1 MSDRIEE
8 LEIENSKLKERIKKL
23 QKPNKKDGKKRKF
36 LLKFS
41 ATFFA
46 GKRLKDSIYNSIQE
60 FNEYKRIS
68 LNTTSELIASLI
80 KRLTRIGF
88 MALLFALLP
97 TTLMMYQNSLLKTQN
112 KKIQEQTYLA
122 EASRRSAQMFIMG
135 DVLSDINTE
144 LDVRNRSKLSN
155 TLVGRIVGLSR
166 AMKPY
171 KYLVNDKLI
180 DKTISP
186 ERGQLLITL
195 CNSKIEPSF
204 FVDRILQESDFTKSE
219 LENAN
224 LYGSVLREIN
234 LKESNLS
241 NANLVNIDARRASF
255 ESANLSN
262 ADFEDANLSFVNFTN
277 ANLTKTILMGA
288 NLTKANLTNVILDNA
303 IVDRLDWL
311 THIKD
316 KLKLKGAE
324 QLYEDYKVD
333 SIYSK
338 DFNKK
343 LPTVI
348 KKSFF

>member
-8 LEIENSKLKERIKKL
+8 LEIENSKLKERIEKL

-180 DKTISP
+180 DKTIKARFYS
-186 ERGQLLITL
+186 
-195 CNSKIEPSF
+195 CIE
-204 FVDRILQESDFTKSE
+204 
-219 LENAN
+219 
-224 LYGSVLREIN
+224 
-234 LKESNLS
+234 
-241 NANLVNIDARRASF
+241 
-255 ESANLSN
+255 
-262 ADFEDANLSFVNFTN
+262 
-277 ANLTKTILMGA
+277 
-288 NLTKANLTNVILDNA
+288 
-303 IVDRLDWL
+303 
-311 THIKD
+311 
-316 KLKLKGAE
+316 
-324 QLYEDYKVD
+324 
-333 SIYSK
+333 
-338 DFNKK
+338 
-343 LPTVI
+343 
-348 KKSFF
+348 